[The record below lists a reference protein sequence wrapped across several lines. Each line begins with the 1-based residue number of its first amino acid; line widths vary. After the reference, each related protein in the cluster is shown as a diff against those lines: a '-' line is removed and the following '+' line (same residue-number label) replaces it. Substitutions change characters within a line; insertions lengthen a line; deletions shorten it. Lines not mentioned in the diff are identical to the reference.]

1 MKTIKDD
8 ANNLTWFHFDKQDES
23 QENSLLFYE
32 FTEKLN
38 YWETNEIRRFILGFY
53 YPNQLGD
60 FMKFDHLFSV
70 QELFFGFQND
80 ELAVA
85 TLINPDS
92 TYKTLKKIKNYYS
105 YCKDLKPDTTGYF
118 STEEALEVIRAK
130 KSSASIDCIVVNP
143 CLQAQGVGTRAI
155 ASIKQNLSSFTDID
169 NQVCLHALIH
179 AQNIASEK
187 AFGKNGFKPL
197 YTDRFCERNRD
208 QFALVKSPEL

>member
-1 MKTIKDD
+1 MKTFNDKE
-8 ANNLTWFHFDKQDES
+8 NNLTWFHFDKQNES
-23 QENSLLFYE
+23 QENNSLFYD
-32 FTEKLN
+32 FTSELN
-38 YWETNEIRRFILGFY
+38 YWETNEIRRFILGFN
-53 YPNQLGD
+53 PNPLGD

-80 ELAVA
+80 QLAVA

-105 YCKDLKPDTTGYF
+105 YCKDLKPDLTGYF
-118 STEEALEVIRAK
+118 AMQDAQEVIRAK
-130 KSSASIDCIVVNP
+130 KPSASIDCIVVNP
-143 CLQAQGVGTRAI
+143 CLQAQGLGTKAI

-187 AFGKNGFKPL
+187 AFGKNDFKPL
-197 YTDRFCERNRD
+197 YTDRFNERHRD
-208 QFALVKSPEL
+208 QFSLVKSPEL

>member
-1 MKTIKDD
+1 MKTFNDKE
-8 ANNLTWFHFDKQDES
+8 NNLTWFHFDKQNES
-23 QENSLLFYE
+23 QENNSLFYD
-32 FTEKLN
+32 FTSELN
-38 YWETNEIRRFILGFY
+38 YWETNEIRRFILGFN
-53 YPNQLGD
+53 PNPLGD

-80 ELAVA
+80 QLAVA

-92 TYKTLKKIKNYYS
+92 AYKTLKNIKNYYS
-105 YCKDLKPDTTGYF
+105 YCKDLKPDLTGYF
-118 STEEALEVIRAK
+118 AMQDAQEVIRAK
-130 KSSASIDCIVVNP
+130 KPSASIDCIVVNP

-197 YTDRFCERNRD
+197 YTDRFNERHRD
-208 QFALVKSPEL
+208 QFSLVKSPEL